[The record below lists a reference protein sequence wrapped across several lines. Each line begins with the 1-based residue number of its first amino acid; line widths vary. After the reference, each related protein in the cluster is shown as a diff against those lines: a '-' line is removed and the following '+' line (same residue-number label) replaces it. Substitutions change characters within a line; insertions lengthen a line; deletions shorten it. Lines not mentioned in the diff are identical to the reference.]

1 MTRAFR
7 RHLFGQRGRDVQE
20 PGLWRYLID
29 NALGAAL
36 ARSGTGCAL
45 GSMATEVSD
54 HDDRAR
60 GTLSAA
66 FQRWEQLLADG
77 LRRMQDS
84 ERLRADADA
93 DALATGV
100 VAALQGGYLLAQS
113 ARDARPMEL
122 ALDMALDHVRTL
134 LTS

>member
-1 MTRAFR
+1 
-7 RHLFGQRGRDVQE
+7 
-20 PGLWRYLID
+20 
-29 NALGAAL
+29 
-36 ARSGTGCAL
+36 
-45 GSMATEVSD
+45 MATEVSD

-84 ERLRADADA
+84 ERLRADA
-93 DALATGV
+93 LATGL

-113 ARDARPMEL
+113 ARDGRPMEL

-134 LTS
+134 LTSWRPRLESNGVDGVQRAGTEPRPRPSKPAGSGQWNVSPVATANGG